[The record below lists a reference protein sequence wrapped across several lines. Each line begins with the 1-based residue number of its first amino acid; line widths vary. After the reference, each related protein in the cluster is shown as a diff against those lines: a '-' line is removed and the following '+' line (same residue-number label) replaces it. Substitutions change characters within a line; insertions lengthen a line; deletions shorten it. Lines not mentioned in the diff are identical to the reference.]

1 VYGYKHFL
9 LLISRR
15 VLNAFSFFSFAQ
27 NKRRVEKPMSEDE
40 MLAELTRMFDDN
52 IVSNIYELVPF
63 LEYWML
69 MLDRSQACDKDLEMN
84 EMHVVGAVL
93 SVVLY
98 RSTFEP
104 DTLQEMLKDM
114 HTQITITDKNLCD
127 YGWEDLCNL
136 CLSLQLEFS
145 RLYVRTGGGYDSNVD
160 VERLCLCLM
169 YRAGFWFSHRFRKIA
184 QDDEV
189 DARQSEDIP
198 SEALRGLVDVD
209 TDGYCT
215 VRVDSMRHFLNA
227 IHSMLGLNLMLHNTE
242 EMACEDDL
250 PELSSHHVE
259 ASAEYFFT
267 LSMTSDCKV
276 GTITQYAHKFAHL
289 FHSISQVIY
298 FNVPTYARQKQLKIT
313 DLQKPN
319 APHINVLPA
328 LLELYPTV
336 PILFEHTGAGLTTT
350 HSKHKFAWVVWDNF
364 VFLVTNSGRVLISDD
379 LRTLTTLFEKKSGD
393 A

>member
-1 VYGYKHFL
+1 
-9 LLISRR
+9 
-15 VLNAFSFFSFAQ
+15 
-27 NKRRVEKPMSEDE
+27 MSEDE
-40 MLAELTRMFDDN
+40 MFAELTRMFDDH
-52 IVSNIYELVPF
+52 IVSSMNELIPF
-63 LEYWML
+63 FQYWVS
-69 MLDRSQACDKDLEMN
+69 MLDRSQTCDSELEMN

-98 RSTFEP
+98 RSTYVP
-104 DTLQEMLKDM
+104 DTLHEMLQNM
-114 HTQITITDKNLCD
+114 LSEIVITDKNLCE

-145 RLYVRTGGGYDSNVD
+145 RLYTHTHEGYDSDVD
-160 VERLCLCLM
+160 VERLCLTLM
-169 YRAGFWFSHRFRKIA
+169 HRAGFWFSHRFRKISHN
-184 QDDEV
+184 DEI
-189 DARQSEDIP
+189 DAIESENIP

-209 TDGYCT
+209 TDGFCT

-227 IHSMLGLNLMLHNTE
+227 IHSMLGLNLMLHKSE
-242 EMACEDDL
+242 KIACQDEL
-250 PELSSHHVE
+250 PELLSHHVE

-298 FNVPTYARQKQLKIT
+298 FNVPTYARQKQLKLS
-313 DLQKPN
+313 DLKKPN

-350 HSKHKFAWVVWDNF
+350 HSKHKFAWVVWDKF

-379 LRTLTTLFEKKSGD
+379 LRTLTTLFEKKMELHED
-393 A
+393 DHTKL